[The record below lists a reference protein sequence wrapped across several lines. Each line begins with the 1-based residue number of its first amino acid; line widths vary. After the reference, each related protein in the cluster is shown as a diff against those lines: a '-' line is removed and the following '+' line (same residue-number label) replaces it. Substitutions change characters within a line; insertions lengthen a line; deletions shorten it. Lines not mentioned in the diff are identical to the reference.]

1 MAKTSPSHGEGRG
14 SIPLRVTIAYIG
26 VLTAFLTYGIT
37 LRKDV
42 CLYIFFPSAYVF
54 KQFAAG
60 EENLILRNCVTA
72 ARQTLTLFVRVQI
85 LLPQPTKKELLSTKS
100 SFFVYPSRRL
110 GISLTHEVRHIS
122 SRAARR
128 PCISSRAG
136 VYLYT
141 RLRLDDIQCFALM
154 IYRNKLRMIY
164 TPSA

>member
-1 MAKTSPSHGEGRG
+1 MIDRISFLYQKFEGNWKK
-14 SIPLRVTIAYIG
+14 L
-26 VLTAFLTYGIT
+26 LTN
-37 LRKDV
+37 DSV
-42 CLYIFFPSAYVF
+42 SAIISTV
-54 KQFAAG
+54 K
-60 EENLILRNCVTA
+60 LMRNCVMA

-164 TPSA
+164 TPSAWLGCEFARVPCISRGFVVW